1 MSKASARRQTES
13 QKRER
18 LARWMT
24 RGLYAVIALL
34 LVGWELQEQGGL
46 ISSNRCDL
54 RSAATSESP
63 LMDPAY
69 RFILRH
75 STPAVSSHVTVVA
88 IESSLGNIQSNVCPA
103 REFTADL
110 IKAAATEGAAVIA
123 VDRFYG
129 ANSCP
134 DGDPGT
140 KALKDTVT
148 ALTVPI
154 VVGESTHAPQDEAS
168 ASCLVESPQ
177 LDLGKTTKRGLTRL
191 NQDVLKLPLHWP
203 VLPNDDPA
211 STAAETDSFSLVAA
225 TQSNAAMMK
234 SEDFSELYKG
244 DQQPYTNLAGK
255 LERQTA
261 SNLLCSILPDRAKVY
276 GIDCSNGWRK
286 KDLKGKVVVIGAE
299 SDQDYPS
306 VLGEGMYG
314 FELQARYVAAL
325 LSGSYLRQISPLFLL
340 LPLGLYY
347 ALSELLIP
355 YLHIHRNP
363 PRPLRHIERPLVWT
377 VAVFFGTMVMGV
389 ALPLLF
395 HRFPP
400 LGMLLGISGIL
411 VPRLLIE
418 GWALLTERSEDPHG
432 EGLA

>member
-1 MSKASARRQTES
+1 
-13 QKRER
+13 
-18 LARWMT
+18 MT
-24 RGLYAVIALL
+24 
-34 LVGWELQEQGGL
+34 
-46 ISSNRCDL
+46 
-54 RSAATSESP
+54 AT
-63 LMDPAY
+63 
-69 RFILRH
+69 
-75 STPAVSSHVTVVA
+75 
-88 IESSLGNIQSNVCPA
+88 Q
-103 REFTADL
+103 
-110 IKAAATEGAAVIA
+110 
-123 VDRFYG
+123 
-129 ANSCP
+129 ANA
-134 DGDPGT
+134 GM
-140 KALKDTVT
+140 LKD
-148 ALTVPI
+148 A
-154 VVGESTHAPQDEAS
+154 
-168 ASCLVESPQ
+168 
-177 LDLGKTTKRGLTRL
+177 
-191 NQDVLKLPLHWP
+191 
-203 VLPNDDPA
+203 
-211 STAAETDSFSLVAA
+211 
-225 TQSNAAMMK
+225 
-234 SEDFSELYKG
+234 DFSTLYNG
-244 DQQPYTNLAGK
+244 GQQPYANLSGK

-261 SNLLCSILPDRAKVY
+261 SNLLCSVAPDRAKAN

-286 KDLKGKVVVIGAE
+286 KNLSGKVVVIGAE
-299 SDQDYPS
+299 SDADYPA

-325 LSGSYLRQISPLFLL
+325 LSGSYLRQLSPLFLL

-377 VAVFFGTMVMGV
+377 VAVFFATIALGV